1 MLRTRPMFIENQC
14 SEYPN
19 LQELIMFDLK
29 KMFGTAINRLVRKND
44 PETSFEAAAAI
55 DTTKMEKLVYE
66 AICGF
71 PDGCISDDILAMF
84 PQYPY
89 STITARYKPLYE
101 KGFIIIDGVRKG
113 KSGRSQRVMRKA

>member
-1 MLRTRPMFIENQC
+1 MH
-14 SEYPN
+14 
-19 LQELIMFDLK
+19 DLFQRI
-29 KMFGTAINRLVRKND
+29 FGTDAKKLVRKND
-44 PETSFEAAAAI
+44 PDTSRASANAV

-89 STITARYKPLYE
+89 STITARYKALYE
-101 KGFIIIDGVRKG
+101 KGFITIDGVRKG
-113 KSGRSQRVMRKA
+113 KSGRNQRIMRKA

>member
-1 MLRTRPMFIENQC
+1 M
-14 SEYPN
+14 
-19 LQELIMFDLK
+19 ELIMFNLK

-44 PETSFEAAAAI
+44 PETSFDAATKI

-89 STITARYKPLYE
+89 STITARYKALYE

-113 KSGRSQRVMRKA
+113 KSGRNQRVMRKA